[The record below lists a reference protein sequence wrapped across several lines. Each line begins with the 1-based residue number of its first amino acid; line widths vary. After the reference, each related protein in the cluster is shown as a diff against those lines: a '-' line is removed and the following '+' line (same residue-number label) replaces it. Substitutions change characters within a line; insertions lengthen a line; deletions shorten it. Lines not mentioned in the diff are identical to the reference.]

1 MSLEKGKIKVA
12 DITLAQLSRG
22 LYRSNATVFK
32 EIVNN
37 SYDADATFIKINTNF
52 PSFDYI
58 SCIDNGCGMSIESF
72 LKHFDEGGIGSSTK
86 RKGNQE
92 ITSKYKRPII
102 GRLGIGMMAMGQI
115 CHGFQIESHYIDHD
129 NNQKKAYKAEIILRD
144 EGIQSVE
151 NIIRKE
157 DFDGKET
164 DVGEWSYE
172 LIDYNEKKQGFRIYS
187 SDVRGTFLREM
198 RESLEPSQMKE
209 FSFDLNKL
217 SEKILRHSSIRETG
231 PYLETIWELSILSP
245 IPYQNSLIFLNNH
258 YFKKSKNNQSALKFI
273 KDRNEEIK
281 KYNFDIYFDGIHLK
295 KLINYSNDENTTHK
309 LFFIEYS
316 DVIFGDEL
324 KFKGYIFSQIAK
336 GIKPLELNG
345 LQIRLRNVGI
355 GGYDSTFLKYYKRIE
370 TIRSKWISGEI
381 FVDQG
386 LESALNIDR
395 DSFNEHEEH
404 YKALQKFLHEKLH
417 EIFNDSR
424 DTAQSVNDEKH
435 KEKEIEKEKRLE
447 NSINQILDNS
457 YNFERK
463 ALENISEF
471 VVIDPKA
478 KNIMLNEN
486 IKFSRKKKKDEIIKQ
501 IEIAYFMS
509 KEFTDNETNRHEL
522 FLELIKQIIE

>member
-1 MSLEKGKIKVA
+1 MKTKKGKIKVA

-37 SYDADATFIKINTNF
+37 SYDAEATFIKINTNF

-58 SCIDNGCGMSIESF
+58 SCIDNGCGMPIGKF
-72 LKHFDEGGIGSSTK
+72 LKHFSEGGIGSSTK
-86 RKGNQE
+86 RKGKQE
-92 ITSKYKRPII
+92 TTPKYNRPII

-115 CHGFQIESHYIDHD
+115 CHSFQIESHYINE
-129 NNQKKAYKAEIILRD
+129 NNKNEAYKAEIILRD

-151 NIIRKE
+151 EIIRQD

-172 LIDYNEKKQGFRIYS
+172 LIDYNENKQGFRIYS
-187 SDVRGTFLREM
+187 SDIRGTFLREM
-198 RESLEPSQMKE
+198 RESLDTDRMKE

-217 SEKILRHSSIRETG
+217 SEKILGHSSVRETG
-231 PYLETIWELSILSP
+231 PYIETLWELSILSP
-245 IPYQNSLIFLNNH
+245 LPYQNSLIFLNNN
-258 YFKKSKNNQSALKFI
+258 YIKANKSNQLTLKFI
-273 KDRNEEIK
+273 KERNEEIN
-281 KYNFDIYFDGIHLK
+281 KYNFNIYFDGIHLK
-295 KLINYSNDENTTHK
+295 KLINYQKDEDTTHK
-309 LFFIEYS
+309 LYFIDYDDIILGER
-316 DVIFGDEL
+316 L
-324 KFKGYIFSQIAK
+324 KFQGYFFSQIAR

-345 LQIRLRNVGI
+345 VQVRLRNVGI

-381 FVDQG
+381 FVDEG

-424 DTAQSVNDEKH
+424 DAAQSVNNEKH
-435 KEKEIEKEKRLE
+435 KNKEIEKERRIE
-447 NSINQILDNS
+447 SSINEIINNS
-457 YNFERK
+457 YNINRK
-463 ALENISEF
+463 AIENSAEF
-471 VVIDPKA
+471 IIIDQEN
-478 KNIMLNEN
+478 KNITLNES
-486 IKFSRKKKKDEIIKQ
+486 ITFSRKKKKDEIIKQ
-501 IEIAYFMS
+501 IELAYFTS
-509 KEFTDNETNRHEL
+509 REFTKDETERHKL
-522 FLELIKQIIE
+522 FLKLIKQIIE